1 MSVTERRRV
10 AGPQNCNVNKHQN
23 SIVNVSIV
31 NVALYIALF
40 PIMLIFELCY
50 IIMVMKTIYI

>member
-23 SIVNVSIV
+23 SIVNVNIV
-31 NVALYIALF
+31 NAASF

-50 IIMVMKTIYI
+50 VIMVMKTIYI

>member
-23 SIVNVSIV
+23 SIVNVNIV

-40 PIMLIFELCY
+40 PIS
-50 IIMVMKTIYI
+50 